1 MRTLAELLSELGE
14 SHLALFVDRAD
25 DLRLTRAGREIAG
38 DWAFGY
44 LCALRDIGRISAE
57 EYDALAS
64 EPRRLALAA
73 KPKE

>member
-1 MRTLAELLSELGE
+1 MRTLSELLSELGE
-14 SHLALFVDRAD
+14 SHLALFIDRAG
-25 DLRLTRAGREIAG
+25 DLRLTSAGREMAG

-64 EPRRLALAA
+64 EPRRRALA
-73 KPKE
+73 ESTRE

>member
-14 SHLALFVDRAD
+14 SHLALFIDRAD
-25 DLRLTRAGREIAG
+25 DLRLTNTGREIAG

-44 LCALRDIGRISAE
+44 LCALCDIGRISAE

-64 EPRRLALAA
+64 EPRRRALAESA
-73 KPKE
+73 RE

>member
-1 MRTLAELLSELGE
+1 MRSLPELLGELGE

-25 DLRLTRAGREIAG
+25 DLRLTRAGREIAS

-44 LCALRDIGRISAE
+44 LCALRDIGRISVE

-64 EPRRLALAA
+64 EPRRRALA
-73 KPKE
+73 ESTRE

>member
-44 LCALRDIGRISAE
+44 LCALRDLGRISAE
-57 EYDALAS
+57 EYDALVS
-64 EPRRLALAA
+64 EPRRRAPAA
-73 KPKE
+73 KPTE